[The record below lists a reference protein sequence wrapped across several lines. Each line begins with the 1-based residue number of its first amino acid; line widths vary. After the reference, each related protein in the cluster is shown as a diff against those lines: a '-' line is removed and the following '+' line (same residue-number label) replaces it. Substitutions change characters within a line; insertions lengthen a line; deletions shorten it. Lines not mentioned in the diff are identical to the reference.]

1 MTQQAQAVVQAQQKT
16 AEASSVKGSMLQ
28 RAAVI
33 PAITPTHSAILQR
46 CSGGVECAECRQKRL
61 GIMQRAAVNT
71 SPTSAVPP
79 IVHDVFNSPGQPLHA
94 GTRAFMEPRFGHDFS
109 QVRVHTDA
117 RAAESARAVNALA
130 YTVGRDV
137 VFGKGEYEPGTSE
150 GKRLMAH
157 ELTHVVQQGGVISGP
172 LNGIGS
178 STSASEQEATSMVEC
193 VGQSMPHR
201 SPLFA
206 FSHSQGTLQRQSD
219 AGVDDDSHALIDA
232 STLSGGVAEAPDAGQ
247 TPDAGQVQ
255 QQQMPSS
262 PATAQV
268 QQQQA
273 PSTPTTVQSEGP
285 PWYKPWLQDASF
297 SPGGLFGYKN
307 VEPGTTRQF
316 NSEWR
321 RNAVDTALLSAV
333 AGLAVSVVARRL
345 GLPQLIAYAGSAA
358 WAFYRSYRSWQVQE
372 HIYGQLVQVHN
383 WYGRYRSNV
392 LTENIRAVDFRGRGP
407 SELTIVIPYY
417 LQQRII
423 EGEGGRVI
431 YTHPAIAMTIPG
443 VDINHAVSLPE
454 SSFGTFD

>member
-79 IVHDVFNSPGQPLHA
+79 IVHDVLSSPGQPLDA

-109 QVRVHTDA
+109 QVRVHMDA

-333 AGLAVSVVARRL
+333 AGLAVSY
-345 GLPQLIAYAGSAA
+345 QSA
-358 WAFYRSYRSWQVQE
+358 F
-372 HIYGQLVQVHN
+372 
-383 WYGRYRSNV
+383 
-392 LTENIRAVDFRGRGP
+392 
-407 SELTIVIPYY
+407 
-417 LQQRII
+417 
-423 EGEGGRVI
+423 
-431 YTHPAIAMTIPG
+431 
-443 VDINHAVSLPE
+443 
-454 SSFGTFD
+454 